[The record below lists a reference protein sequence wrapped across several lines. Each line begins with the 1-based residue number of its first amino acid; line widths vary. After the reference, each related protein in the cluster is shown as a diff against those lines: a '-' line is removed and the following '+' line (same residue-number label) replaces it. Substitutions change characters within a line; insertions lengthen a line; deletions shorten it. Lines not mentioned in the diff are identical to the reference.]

1 MLFLNFK
8 ETVNKVIFAN
18 RESVEQ
24 VEEGKILAP
33 KFDSNGIIPAVI
45 TETSSG
51 EVLMLGYMNE
61 ESLTKTIETKEAH
74 YWSRSREVLWKKG
87 DSSGMIHEVDEIL
100 IDDDQDSLL
109 LKVSI
114 KGLGASCHVGYK
126 SCFYR
131 SLQSVTE
138 DGVELEFT
146 EDEKVFDPE
155 IVYPGS
161 ENPTKL

>member
-1 MLFLNFK
+1 M
-8 ETVNKVIFAN
+8 NKVIFAK
-18 RESVEQ
+18 RESIEQ
-24 VEEGKILAP
+24 VEEGKVLAP
-33 KFDSNGIIPAVI
+33 KFDLNGIIPAVV

-51 EVLMLGYMNE
+51 EVLMLGYMNKD
-61 ESLTKTIETKEAH
+61 SLRKTIETKEAY

-109 LKVSI
+109 LKVTI

-131 SLQSVTE
+131 SLQNVTQ

-155 IVYPGS
+155 IVYPGA

>member
-1 MLFLNFK
+1 M
-8 ETVNKVIFAN
+8 NKVIFAK
-18 RESVEQ
+18 RESIEQ
-24 VEEGKILAP
+24 VEEGKVLAP
-33 KFDSNGIIPAVI
+33 KFDLNGIIPAVV
-45 TETSSG
+45 TETLSG

-61 ESLTKTIETKEAH
+61 DSLRKTIETKEAY

-109 LKVSI
+109 LKVTI

-131 SLQSVTE
+131 SLQNVTE

-155 IVYPGS
+155 IVYPGA

>member
-1 MLFLNFK
+1 M
-8 ETVNKVIFAN
+8 NKVIFADRN
-18 RESVEQ
+18 SIEQ
-24 VEEGKILAP
+24 VEEGKFLAP
-33 KFDSNGIIPAVI
+33 KFDTNGIIPAIV
-45 TETSSG
+45 TESSTG
-51 EVLMLGYMNE
+51 EVLMLGHMNE
-61 ESLTKTIETKEAH
+61 EALKKTINTREAY

-87 DSSGMIHEVDEIL
+87 DTSGMIHEVDEIL
-100 IDDDQDSLL
+100 IDDDQDSLW

-131 SLQSVTE
+131 SLRNVTE
-138 DGVELEFT
+138 EGIELEFT

-155 IVYPGS
+155 VVYPGA

>member
-1 MLFLNFK
+1 
-8 ETVNKVIFAN
+8 VNKIIFAK

-24 VEEGKILAP
+24 VEEGNILAP
-33 KFDSNGIIPAVI
+33 KFDQNGIIPAVV
-45 TETSSG
+45 TEASSG
-51 EVLMLGYMNE
+51 ELLMLGYMNK
-61 ESLTKTIETKEAH
+61 ESLRKTIETKEAY

-87 DSSGMIHEVDEIL
+87 DSSGMIHEVEEIL
-100 IDDDQDSLL
+100 IDDDQDSLW

-131 SLQSVTE
+131 SLQNITE
-138 DGVELEFT
+138 DGVELKFT
-146 EDEKVFDPE
+146 ENEKVFDPE
-155 IVYPGS
+155 VVYLGT

>member
-1 MLFLNFK
+1 M
-8 ETVNKVIFAN
+8 NKIIFAK

-24 VEEGKILAP
+24 VEEGSILAP
-33 KFDSNGIIPAVI
+33 KFDQDGIIPAVV
-45 TETSSG
+45 TEASSG
-51 EVLMLGYMNE
+51 ELLMLGYMNK
-61 ESLTKTIETKEAH
+61 ESLRKTLETKEAY

-87 DSSGMIHEVDEIL
+87 DSSGMIHEVEEIL
-100 IDDDQDSLL
+100 IDDDQDSLW

-131 SLQSVTE
+131 SLQNITE
-138 DGVELEFT
+138 DGVELKFT
-146 EDEKVFDPE
+146 ENEKVFDPE
-155 IVYPGS
+155 VVYPGT

>member
-1 MLFLNFK
+1 M
-8 ETVNKVIFAN
+8 NKVIFAK
-18 RESVEQ
+18 RESIEQ
-24 VEEGKILAP
+24 VEEGKVLAP
-33 KFDSNGIIPAVI
+33 KFDLNGIIPVVV
-45 TETSSG
+45 TEKSSG
-51 EVLMLGYMNE
+51 EVLMLGYMNKD
-61 ESLTKTIETKEAH
+61 SLRKTIETKEAY

-109 LKVSI
+109 LKVTI

-131 SLQSVTE
+131 SLQNVTE

-155 IVYPGS
+155 IVYPGA

>member
-1 MLFLNFK
+1 M
-8 ETVNKVIFAN
+8 TKVIFAK

-24 VEEGKILAP
+24 VEEGNVLAP
-33 KFDSNGIIPAVI
+33 KFDTDGIIPAVV

-61 ESLTKTIETKEAH
+61 ESLTKTIETKEAY

-131 SLQSVTE
+131 SLQNLTE

-155 IVYPGS
+155 IIYPGS

>member
-1 MLFLNFK
+1 M
-8 ETVNKVIFAN
+8 NKVIFAK

-24 VEEGKILAP
+24 VEEGNFLAP
-33 KFDSNGIIPAVI
+33 KFDFEGIMPAVV

-51 EVLMLGYMNE
+51 EVLMLGYMNA
-61 ESLTKTIETKEAH
+61 ESLTKTIETKEAY

-109 LKVSI
+109 LKVTI

-131 SLQSVTE
+131 SLQNVTE
-138 DGVELEFT
+138 DGVKLEFT

-155 IVYPGS
+155 IVYPGA

>member
-1 MLFLNFK
+1 
-8 ETVNKVIFAN
+8 VNKIIFAK

-24 VEEGKILAP
+24 VEEGNILAP
-33 KFDSNGIIPAVI
+33 KFDQNGIIPAVV
-45 TETSSG
+45 TEASSG
-51 EVLMLGYMNE
+51 ELLMLGYMNK
-61 ESLTKTIETKEAH
+61 ESLRKTIETKEAY

-87 DSSGMIHEVDEIL
+87 DSSGMIHEVEEIL
-100 IDDDQDSLL
+100 IDDDQDSLW

-131 SLQSVTE
+131 SLQNITE
-138 DGVELEFT
+138 DGVELKFT
-146 EDEKVFDPE
+146 ENEKVFDPE
-155 IVYPGS
+155 VVYPGT

>member
-1 MLFLNFK
+1 M
-8 ETVNKVIFAN
+8 NKIIFAK

-24 VEEGKILAP
+24 VEEGSILAP
-33 KFDSNGIIPAVI
+33 KFDQNGIIPAVV
-45 TETSSG
+45 TEASSG
-51 EVLMLGYMNE
+51 ELLMLGYMNE
-61 ESLTKTIETKEAH
+61 ESLRKTIETKEAY

-87 DSSGMIHEVDEIL
+87 DSSGMIHEVEEIL
-100 IDDDQDSLL
+100 IDDDQDSLW

-131 SLQSVTE
+131 SLQNVTE
-138 DGVELEFT
+138 DGVELKFT
-146 EDEKVFDPE
+146 ENEKVFDPE
-155 IVYPGS
+155 VVYPGT

>member
-1 MLFLNFK
+1 MPFLNFK
-8 ETVNKVIFAN
+8 ETVNKVIFAK

-33 KFDSNGIIPAVI
+33 KFDSDGIIPAVV

-61 ESLTKTIETKEAH
+61 ESLTKTIETKEAY

-87 DSSGMIHEVDEIL
+87 DSSGMIHKVDEIL

-109 LKVSI
+109 VKVSI

>member
-1 MLFLNFK
+1 M
-8 ETVNKVIFAN
+8 NKIIFAK

-24 VEEGKILAP
+24 VEEGNILAP
-33 KFDSNGIIPAVI
+33 KFDQNGIIPAVV
-45 TETSSG
+45 TEASSG
-51 EVLMLGYMNE
+51 ELLMLGYMNK
-61 ESLTKTIETKEAH
+61 ESLRKTIETKEAY

-87 DSSGMIHEVDEIL
+87 DSSGMIHEVEEIL
-100 IDDDQDSLL
+100 IDDDQDSLW

-131 SLQSVTE
+131 SLQDVTE
-138 DGVELEFT
+138 DGVELKFT
-146 EDEKVFDPE
+146 ENEKVFDPE
-155 IVYPGS
+155 VVYPGT

>member
-1 MLFLNFK
+1 M
-8 ETVNKVIFAN
+8 NKIIFAK

-24 VEEGKILAP
+24 VEEGNILAP
-33 KFDSNGIIPAVI
+33 KFDQNGIIPAVV
-45 TETSSG
+45 TEASSG
-51 EVLMLGYMNE
+51 ELLMLGYMNK
-61 ESLTKTIETKEAH
+61 ESLRKTIETKEAY

-87 DSSGMIHEVDEIL
+87 DSSGMIHEVEEIL
-100 IDDDQDSLL
+100 IDDDQDSLW

-131 SLQSVTE
+131 SLQNVTE
-138 DGVELEFT
+138 DGVKLKFT
-146 EDEKVFDPE
+146 ENEKVFDPE
-155 IVYPGS
+155 VVYPGT

>member
-1 MLFLNFK
+1 M
-8 ETVNKVIFAN
+8 NKIIFAK
-18 RESVEQ
+18 RESVQQ
-24 VEEGKILAP
+24 VEEGNILAP
-33 KFDSNGIIPAVI
+33 KFDQNGILPAVV
-45 TETSSG
+45 TEASSG
-51 EVLMLGYMNE
+51 ELLMLGYMNK
-61 ESLTKTIETKEAH
+61 ESLRKTIETKEAY

-100 IDDDQDSLL
+100 IDDDQDALL
-109 LKVSI
+109 LKVTI

-131 SLQSVTE
+131 SLQNVTE

-155 IVYPGS
+155 IVYPGA

>member
-1 MLFLNFK
+1 M
-8 ETVNKVIFAN
+8 NKIIFAK

-24 VEEGKILAP
+24 VEEGNILAP
-33 KFDSNGIIPAVI
+33 KFDQNGIIPAVV
-45 TETSSG
+45 TEASSG
-51 EVLMLGYMNE
+51 ELLMLGYMNK
-61 ESLTKTIETKEAH
+61 ESLRKTLETKEAY

-87 DSSGMIHEVDEIL
+87 DSSGMIHEVEEIL
-100 IDDDQDSLL
+100 IDDDQDSLW

-131 SLQSVTE
+131 SLQDVTE
-138 DGVELEFT
+138 DGVELKFT
-146 EDEKVFDPE
+146 ENEKVFDPE
-155 IVYPGS
+155 VVYPGT

>member
-1 MLFLNFK
+1 M
-8 ETVNKVIFAN
+8 NKVIFAK
-18 RESVEQ
+18 RESIEQ
-24 VEEGKILAP
+24 VEEGKVLAP
-33 KFDSNGIIPAVI
+33 KFDINGIIPAVA

-61 ESLTKTIETKEAH
+61 DSLRKTIETKEAY

-109 LKVSI
+109 LKVTI

-131 SLQSVTE
+131 SLQNVTE

-155 IVYPGS
+155 IIYPGA

>member
-1 MLFLNFK
+1 MPFLNFE
-8 ETVNKVIFAN
+8 ETVNKIIFAK

-33 KFDSNGIIPAVI
+33 KFDSDGIIPAVV
-45 TETSSG
+45 TETTSG
-51 EVLMLGYMNE
+51 EVIMLGYMNE
-61 ESLTKTIETKEAH
+61 ESLTKTIETKEAY

-131 SLQSVTE
+131 SLQNVTK
-138 DGVELEFT
+138 DGVKLEFT

-155 IVYPGS
+155 VVYPGT

>member
-1 MLFLNFK
+1 M
-8 ETVNKVIFAN
+8 NKVIFAK

-24 VEEGKILAP
+24 VEEGTILAP
-33 KFDSNGIIPAVI
+33 KFDLDGIIPAVVI
-45 TETSSG
+45 ETSSG
-51 EVLMLGYMNE
+51 EVLMLGYMNA
-61 ESLTKTIETKEAH
+61 ESLTKTIETKEAY

-131 SLQSVTE
+131 SLQNVTE

-155 IVYPGS
+155 IVYPGA

>member
-1 MLFLNFK
+1 M
-8 ETVNKVIFAN
+8 NKIIFAK

-24 VEEGKILAP
+24 VEEGNILAP
-33 KFDSNGIIPAVI
+33 KFDQNGIIPAVV
-45 TETSSG
+45 TEASSG
-51 EVLMLGYMNE
+51 ELLMLGYMNK
-61 ESLTKTIETKEAH
+61 ESLRKTIETKEAY

-87 DSSGMIHEVDEIL
+87 DSSGMIHEVEEIL
-100 IDDDQDSLL
+100 IDDDQDSLW

-131 SLQSVTE
+131 SLQNITE
-138 DGVELEFT
+138 DGVELKFT
-146 EDEKVFDPE
+146 ENEKVFDPE
-155 IVYPGS
+155 VVYPGT

>member
-1 MLFLNFK
+1 MPFLNFK
-8 ETVNKVIFAN
+8 ETVNKVIFAK
-18 RESVEQ
+18 RENVEQ

-33 KFDSNGIIPAVI
+33 KFDSNGIIPAVV

-51 EVLMLGYMNE
+51 EVLMLGCMNE

>member
-1 MLFLNFK
+1 M
-8 ETVNKVIFAN
+8 NKIIFAK

-24 VEEGKILAP
+24 VEEGNILAP
-33 KFDSNGIIPAVI
+33 KFDQNGIIPAVV
-45 TETSSG
+45 TEASSG
-51 EVLMLGYMNE
+51 ELLMLGYMNK
-61 ESLTKTIETKEAH
+61 ESLRKTLETKEAY

-87 DSSGMIHEVDEIL
+87 DSSGMIHEVEEIL
-100 IDDDQDSLL
+100 IDDDQDSLW

-131 SLQSVTE
+131 SLQNVTE
-138 DGVELEFT
+138 DGVELKFT
-146 EDEKVFDPE
+146 ENEKVFDPE
-155 IVYPGS
+155 VVYPGI

>member
-1 MLFLNFK
+1 M
-8 ETVNKVIFAN
+8 NKVIFAK
-18 RESVEQ
+18 RESIEQ
-24 VEEGKILAP
+24 VEEGKVLAP
-33 KFDSNGIIPAVI
+33 KFDLNGIIPAVV

-51 EVLMLGYMNE
+51 EVLMLGYMNKD
-61 ESLTKTIETKEAH
+61 SLRKTIETKEAY

-109 LKVSI
+109 LKVTI

-131 SLQSVTE
+131 SLQNVTQ

-155 IVYPGS
+155 IVYPGV

>member
-1 MLFLNFK
+1 M
-8 ETVNKVIFAN
+8 NKVIFAK

-24 VEEGKILAP
+24 VEEGNFLAP
-33 KFDSNGIIPAVI
+33 KFDFDGIMPAVV

-51 EVLMLGYMNE
+51 EVLMLGYMNA
-61 ESLTKTIETKEAH
+61 ESLTKTIETKEAY

-87 DSSGMIHEVDEIL
+87 HSSGMIHEVDEIL

-109 LKVSI
+109 LKVTI

-131 SLQSVTE
+131 SLQNVTE

-155 IVYPGS
+155 IVYPGA

>member
-1 MLFLNFK
+1 MLILNSRI
-8 ETVNKVIFAN
+8 TVNKVIFTN
-18 RESVEQ
+18 RNSIEQ
-24 VEEGKILAP
+24 VEEGKFLAP
-33 KFDSNGIIPAVI
+33 KFDKNGIIPVI
-45 TETSSG
+45 VTETSSG
-51 EVLMLGYMNE
+51 EVLMLGYMNK
-61 ESLTKTIETKEAH
+61 ESLKKTIETREAY

-87 DSSGMIHEVDEIL
+87 DSSGMIHQVDEIL
-100 IDDDQDSLL
+100 IDDDQDSLW

-131 SLQSVTE
+131 SIKNVVEQ
-138 DGVELEFT
+138 GVELEFT

-155 IVYPGS
+155 IVYPGA

>member
-1 MLFLNFK
+1 M
-8 ETVNKVIFAN
+8 NKIIFAK

-24 VEEGKILAP
+24 VEEGSILAP
-33 KFDSNGIIPAVI
+33 KFDQDGIIPAVV
-45 TETSSG
+45 TEASSG
-51 EVLMLGYMNE
+51 ELLMLGYMNK
-61 ESLTKTIETKEAH
+61 ESLRKTIETKEAY

-87 DSSGMIHEVDEIL
+87 DSSGMIHEVEEIL

-109 LKVSI
+109 LKVTI

-131 SLQSVTE
+131 SLQNVTE

-155 IVYPGS
+155 IVYPGA

>member
-1 MLFLNFK
+1 MNR
-8 ETVNKVIFAN
+8 VIEHLGSKYPIMQAPMGWIARSKLASAVSNAGGF
-18 RESVEQ
+18 
-24 VEEGKILAP
+24 GIL
-33 KFDSNGIIPAVI
+33 
-45 TETSSG
+45 ETSSG
-51 EVLMLGYMNE
+51 EVLMPGYMNA
-61 ESLTKTIETKEAH
+61 ESLTKTIETKEAY

-87 DSSGMIHEVDEIL
+87 HSSGMIHEVDEIL

-109 LKVSI
+109 LKVTI

-131 SLQSVTE
+131 SLQNVTE
-138 DGVELEFT
+138 DGVKLEFT

-155 IVYPGS
+155 IVYPGA

>member
-1 MLFLNFK
+1 MPFLNFK
-8 ETVNKVIFAN
+8 ETVNKVIFAK

-33 KFDSNGIIPAVI
+33 KFNSDGIIPAVV

-61 ESLTKTIETKEAH
+61 ESLTKTIETKEAY

-87 DSSGMIHEVDEIL
+87 DSSGMIHKVDEIL

>member
-1 MLFLNFK
+1 
-8 ETVNKVIFAN
+8 VNKIIFAK

-24 VEEGKILAP
+24 VEEGSILAP
-33 KFDSNGIIPAVI
+33 KFDQDGIIPAVV
-45 TETSSG
+45 TEASSG
-51 EVLMLGYMNE
+51 ELLMLGYMNK
-61 ESLTKTIETKEAH
+61 ESLRKTIETKEAY

-87 DSSGMIHEVDEIL
+87 NSSGMIHEVEEIL
-100 IDDDQDSLL
+100 IDDDQDSLW

-131 SLQSVTE
+131 SLQDVTE
-138 DGVELEFT
+138 DGVELKVT
-146 EDEKVFDPE
+146 ENEKVFDPE
-155 IVYPGS
+155 VVYPGT